1 MKKNIFSNYFYICL
15 ITVIACIS
23 VVGLVLIA
31 ASTRLY
37 KEEKFNEVSNI
48 AELYISDIQSEFEEN
63 GSIASSG
70 MQRLNYTF
78 NNYYGI
84 TLLVYNDSGKCVLYR
99 EDKYKESTISDE
111 MKKKLEAGEYLD
123 FNSDKI
129 SAEQPLIYYGSRFY
143 VQSGEQDTQR
153 SYLVAY
159 GSVENIDNFSSMLL
173 LFGASVIVLIAVI
186 AGFIFL
192 VNTRRMSKPIAEIT
206 RITDNYAKGDFSEQI
221 KLSGSKEMRH
231 LASSLNEMGDFI
243 KTNDDVSKN
252 FIANVSHELRTPMTT
267 IGGFVDGILDGTIPK
282 SKQNQYLVLVSQEIK
297 RLRILVSSMLN
308 MTKFE
313 SGTMKPNFTEINLT
327 DTVISTVLMF
337 EKKIEDKNLEIDGLD
352 SERLMVVADKDL
364 MQQVIYNLVENAVKF
379 VNKGGTISFA
389 FNEIDKFAYVSI
401 KNTGEGLK
409 NDELSQ
415 VFDRFYKTDSS
426 RGKDTTGLG
435 LGLAISRKI
444 IHLHNGQI
452 IVKSVYNEY
461 TEFTIKIP
469 VKQ

>member
-99 EDKYKESTISDE
+99 DDKYKESTISDE

-123 FNSDKI
+123 FNSNKI

-153 SYLVAY
+153 FYLVAY
-159 GSVENIDNFSSMLL
+159 GSVENIDDFSSMLL

-192 VNTRRMSKPIAEIT
+192 INTRRMSKPIAEIT

-243 KTNDDVSKN
+243 
-252 FIANVSHELRTPMTT
+252 
-267 IGGFVDGILDGTIPK
+267 LDETIPK

-389 FNEIDKFAYVSI
+389 FNEIDKFAYVII